1 MMIFAVIATTTTVP
15 LLRVEMLVSDF
26 NARSGLSSGFSG
38 FWEVFAKT
46 TFGKI
51 KSSGFPNPAYY
62 STSVFVSC
70 TLESTAE

>member
-38 FWEVFAKT
+38 FWEVFAKPLSA
-46 TFGKI
+46 K
-51 KSSGFPNPAYY
+51 
-62 STSVFVSC
+62 
-70 TLESTAE
+70 